1 MNPEVDTT
9 STGIT
14 YAERNFLFRNLRNGR
29 FEDLGQQAGPALALR
44 KVSRG
49 AATAD
54 YDNDGQLE
62 ILVTNLDS
70 TPDLLR
76 NSHPNGNHSILVKTI
91 GRESNRNG
99 YGARLQVTA
108 GSLVQVDE
116 VRSCGSYLSASDARC
131 HFGLGAASSVDK
143 LEIRWPSGRREI
155 LSNLPADHVLIVEEG
170 KGLIEA
176 LPFKKRRTL

>member
-1 MNPEVDTT
+1 M
-9 STGIT
+9 
-14 YAERNFLFRNLRNGR
+14 
-29 FEDLGQQAGPALALR
+29 ALR

-49 AATAD
+49 AAVAD

-76 NSHPNGNHSILVKTI
+76 NARSGANHSILVKTI

-99 YGARLQVTA
+99 YGARLEVRA
-108 GSLVQVDE
+108 GDLVQWDE

-131 HFGLGAASSVDK
+131 HFGLGASTSIDEMLV
-143 LEIRWPSGRREI
+143 RWPSGRADT
-155 LSNLPADHVLIVEEG
+155 LKNLPADHILVIEEG
-170 KGLIEA
+170 KGLLDSI
-176 LPFKKRRTL
+176 PFRHR